1 MFDNGFKFAGSNIY
15 HEKATAQASHAIT
28 TDASDDDKSDTD
40 VKEGPSS
47 IWPEHNRQMSVDKNP
62 EANPGSPRRTFM
74 SVMSDVFRRTSE
86 TSASASAKE
95 QSDPPSRKHSQQTEV
110 SRARGM
116 ATALGLFQSHNPDT
130 DSEEA
135 AAVNSPFPRKGSV
148 ISNHSG
154 EDVPSPTPDGPQQ
167 RRPSYMPRNATASF
181 LKTANGNSEA
191 KQEDKEKL
199 EQEKAAAARKPSV
212 MGSVMGVGAGG
223 DAAPTA
229 PAAGRRPSGMVP
241 NNVASRYV
249 RTASLNEEDGR
260 EPHGSRRRSSGR
272 KSSDAQIRAVPMQPD
287 QFQQWQNSVQRNGS
301 RVSFSPTALG
311 NRQRSIDEVDEDS
324 EVARVGSNKHTTDGN
339 AKVVTIA
346 VQPATPER
354 TSTFP
359 TTQRDPAM
367 KQSKPMSAFM
377 SSQISPMTAT
387 FGAEIQHDLDEITES
402 DSRPETPL
410 ESLGFKGAVP
420 A

>member
-1 MFDNGFKFAGSNIY
+1 
-15 HEKATAQASHAIT
+15 
-28 TDASDDDKSDTD
+28 
-40 VKEGPSS
+40 
-47 IWPEHNRQMSVDKNP
+47 MSV
-62 EANPGSPRRTFM
+62 
-74 SVMSDVFRRTSE
+74 VSDVFRRSSE
-86 TSASASAKE
+86 TSAKDG
-95 QSDPPSRKHSQQTEV
+95 SDPPSRKHSQQTEV

-116 ATALGLFQSHNPDT
+116 ATALGLFQSHNPDV

-154 EDVPSPTPDGPQQ
+154 DDDSTPAGEALQQ

-181 LKTANGNSEA
+181 LKTANGTSEL
-191 KQEDKEKL
+191 KPEEKEKL

-212 MGSVMGVGAGG
+212 MGSTMGVGAIG
-223 DAAPTA
+223 DAAAPTA
-229 PAAGRRPSGMVP
+229 PVVGRRPSGMVP

-249 RTASLNEEDGR
+249 RSAQQNDEDNKDA
-260 EPHGSRRRSSGR
+260 GSRRRSSAR
-272 KSSDAQIRAVPMQPD
+272 KTSDAQIRAVPMQAD

-301 RVSFSPTALG
+301 RVSFAQSTG
-311 NRQRSIDEVDEDS
+311 MHNRQRSFDD
-324 EVARVGSNKHTTDGN
+324 VAEEEEEHHVTRTKHINGQ
-339 AKVVTIA
+339 AKLVTIA

-354 TSTFP
+354 NRSNSAP
-359 TTQRDPAM
+359 SQQRDQQAQGM
-367 KQSKPMSAFM
+367 KQSKPMSAFLPAQITPEP
-377 SSQISPMTAT
+377 SSN
-387 FGAEIQHDLDEITES
+387 FGAEISHDLDQITEAES